1 MSLQKTDEEIRQSLH
16 SLQGKTNLTSLKSVV
31 NYKFQEEI
39 VEIKDS
45 SFYNLLVNG
54 LNLISLTSSER
65 TLKVHFLKWSNTSRY
80 YNQEKKSQRTNTK
93 TSTLY
98 MKYLGNKVL
107 VHHRYSQKRPRNYKP
122 YFA

>member
-1 MSLQKTDEEIRQSLH
+1 MSNNISKFREIIC
-16 SLQGKTNLTSLKSVV
+16 GSVV
-31 NYKFQEEI
+31 FR
-39 VEIKDS
+39 S
-45 SFYNLLVNG
+45 SFL
-54 LNLISLTSSER
+54 
-65 TLKVHFLKWSNTSRY
+65 FRY